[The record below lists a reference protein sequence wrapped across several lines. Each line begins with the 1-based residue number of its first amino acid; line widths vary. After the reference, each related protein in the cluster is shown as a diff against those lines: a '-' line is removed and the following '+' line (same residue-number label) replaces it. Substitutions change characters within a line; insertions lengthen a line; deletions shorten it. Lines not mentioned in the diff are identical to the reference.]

1 MAAPTAG
8 PPQGGR
14 SQEPGG
20 RTAAEQA
27 SPPFAERG
35 LGGKH
40 SILYAWEFGANLGH
54 IGTFLPIAR
63 ELRERGTTVNWA
75 VTHPHQAAR
84 LLPKA
89 GFDWLQA
96 PTMPEQRRDG
106 PPLSYADILLRF
118 GYSDSSDL
126 LGLVVAWRELLRLT
140 GAKVV
145 LADHAP
151 TAILAARTLD
161 IPVMLFGSGFF
172 APPQVHP
179 TPNMRPWSP
188 VPADNLLAMDR
199 LALQSINAVLDG
211 YGRPPLDYLAQLFQV
226 AEDSL
231 LSFPE
236 LDHYPTRGPARYWG
250 MLPAAVAADSTW
262 PAVAGPR
269 VFSYLRPETPHL
281 EAALQALHG
290 LAGSVL
296 IYAPGLSAELRQRY
310 TAPHVAFSPVP
321 VDLNKVARQADAGL
335 TYASPAATVAFL
347 MAGKPVMMIPGHLEQ
362 FLFAKRV
369 EEMGAGLIQNP
380 EQAPHNLT
388 AMLRQV
394 MTDPVFRA
402 NAGAFAAKYVNFDQ
416 NAVMTHIVARI
427 DELADAPTTRANAG
441 AIP

>member
-1 MAAPTAG
+1 MDLPSAG
-8 PPQGGR
+8 TGGR
-14 SQEPGG
+14 
-20 RTAAEQA
+20 
-27 SPPFAERG
+27 
-35 LGGKH
+35 H

-54 IGTFLPIAR
+54 VGTFLPIAR
-63 ELRERGTTVNWA
+63 ELRDHGNTVHWA
-75 VTHPHQAAR
+75 VAHPHQAAR

-96 PTMPEQRRDG
+96 PVMPEQRRDG
-106 PPLSYADILLRF
+106 PPLNYADILLRF
-118 GYSDSSDL
+118 GYGADNDL
-126 LGLVVAWRELLRLT
+126 LGLVVAWRELMRLT
-140 GAKVV
+140 GAEVV

-172 APPQVHP
+172 APPPMHP
-179 TPNMRPWSP
+179 TPNMRPWAP
-188 VPADNLLAMDR
+188 VPAEQLLASDR
-199 LALQSINAVLDG
+199 LALTSINAVLAG
-211 YGRPPLDYLAQLFQV
+211 YGKPRLDTLAQLFQV

-236 LDHYPTRGPARYWG
+236 LDHYPARGPARYWG
-250 MLPAAVAADSTW
+250 MLPAAVAEDSTW
-262 PAVAGPR
+262 PAVPGPR

-296 IYAPGLSAELRQRY
+296 IYAHGLPAALMQRY
-310 TAPHVAFSPVP
+310 AAPHLAFSPVP

-335 TYASPAATVAFL
+335 TYASAAATVAFL
-347 MAGKPVMMIPGHLEQ
+347 MAGKPVLMVPGHLEQ
-362 FLFAKRV
+362 FLFARRV

-380 EQAPHNLT
+380 EQAPHNLA

-394 MTDPVFRA
+394 LADPGFRA
-402 NAGAFAAKYVNFDQ
+402 NAAAFAAKYANFDQ

-427 DELADAPTTRANAG
+427 EQLADAKAANAG
-441 AIP
+441 AHP

>member
-1 MAAPTAG
+1 M
-8 PPQGGR
+8 
-14 SQEPGG
+14 
-20 RTAAEQA
+20 RTV
-27 SPPFAERG
+27 
-35 LGGKH
+35 
-40 SILYAWEFGANLGH
+40 LYAWEFGANLGH

-63 ELRERGTTVNWA
+63 ELRERGTTVHWA

-96 PTMPEQRRDG
+96 PTMPEQRREG
-106 PPLSYADILLRF
+106 PPLNYADILLRF
-118 GYSDSSDL
+118 GYGNADDL
-126 LGLVVAWRELLRLT
+126 RGLVVAWRELLRLT
-140 GAKVV
+140 EAKVV

-172 APPQVHP
+172 TPPQVHP

-188 VPADNLLAMDR
+188 VSAEHLLAMDR
-199 LALQSINAVLDG
+199 LALQSINAVLEG
-211 YGRPPLDYLAQLFQV
+211 YGRPQLDYLAQLFQV

-281 EAALQALHG
+281 EAALQALRD
-290 LAGSVL
+290 LPGSVL
-296 IYAPGLSAELRQRY
+296 IYAPGLPTELMLRY
-310 TAPHVAFSPVP
+310 AAPHVAFSPVP
-321 VDLNKVARQADAGL
+321 VDLNKVAHQADAAV

-347 MAGKPVMMIPGHLEQ
+347 MAGKPVLMIPGHLEQ

-380 EQAPHNLT
+380 ELPPHNLA

-394 MTDPVFRA
+394 LADPGLRA
-402 NAGAFAAKYVNFDQ
+402 NSGAFATKYANFDQ

-427 DELADAPTTRANAG
+427 EELADAKATNAG
-441 AIP
+441 VHP

>member
-1 MAAPTAG
+1 MA
-8 PPQGGR
+8 
-14 SQEPGG
+14 
-20 RTAAEQA
+20 
-27 SPPFAERG
+27 
-35 LGGKH
+35 

-63 ELRERGTTVNWA
+63 ELRAHGNTVHWV

-96 PTMPEQRRDG
+96 PTITEQRREG

-118 GYSDSSDL
+118 GYADSNNL

-145 LADHAP
+145 LADHSP

-172 APPQVHP
+172 APPPVHP

-188 VPADNLLAMDR
+188 VPIEHLLAMDR
-199 LALQSINAVLDG
+199 VVLTSINDVLEG
-211 YGRPPLDYLAQLFQV
+211 CRKPGLDSLARLFQV
-226 AEDSL
+226 AEDSI

-236 LDHYPTRGPARYWG
+236 LDHYPTRGQARYWG

-262 PAVAGPR
+262 PAAPGPR

-290 LAGSVL
+290 LQGSVL
-296 IYAPGLSAELRQRY
+296 IYAPGLPAELMQRY
-310 TAPHVAFSPVP
+310 TAPHVAFSTVP
-321 VDLNKVARQADAGL
+321 VDLNKVAQQADAGL

-347 MAGKPVMMIPGHLEQ
+347 MAGKPVLMMPGHLEQ

-369 EEMGAGLIQNP
+369 EEMGAGLLQNP
-380 EQAPHNLT
+380 EQPPQNLA

-394 MTDPVFRA
+394 LTDPGIRA
-402 NAGAFAAKYVNFDQ
+402 NAGAFATKYANFDQ

-427 DELADAPTTRANAG
+427 EELTDAAANSPNAG
-441 AIP
+441 VRP

>member
-1 MAAPTAG
+1 
-8 PPQGGR
+8 
-14 SQEPGG
+14 
-20 RTAAEQA
+20 
-27 SPPFAERG
+27 
-35 LGGKH
+35 
-40 SILYAWEFGANLGH
+40 
-54 IGTFLPIAR
+54 
-63 ELRERGTTVNWA
+63 
-75 VTHPHQAAR
+75 
-84 LLPKA
+84 
-89 GFDWLQA
+89 
-96 PTMPEQRRDG
+96 
-106 PPLSYADILLRF
+106 
-118 GYSDSSDL
+118 
-126 LGLVVAWRELLRLT
+126 
-140 GAKVV
+140 
-145 LADHAP
+145 
-151 TAILAARTLD
+151 
-161 IPVMLFGSGFF
+161 
-172 APPQVHP
+172 
-179 TPNMRPWSP
+179 

-296 IYAPGLSAELRQRY
+296 IYAPGLSAELMQRY
-310 TAPHVAFSPVP
+310 AAPHVAFSSVP

-347 MAGKPVMMIPGHLEQ
+347 MAGKPVLMIPGHLEQ

-380 EQAPHNLT
+380 EQAPHNLA

-394 MTDPVFRA
+394 MADPVFRA

-427 DELADAPTTRANAG
+427 EELADATTTRANAG

>member
-96 PTMPEQRRDG
+96 PTMPEQRREG

-118 GYSDSSDL
+118 GYSDSIDL

-262 PAVAGPR
+262 PAVPGPR

-296 IYAPGLSAELRQRY
+296 IYAPGLSAERRQRY
-310 TAPHVAFSPVP
+310 TAPHVAFSSVP

-347 MAGKPVMMIPGHLEQ
+347 MAGKPVLMIPGHLEQ

>member
-1 MAAPTAG
+1 MA
-8 PPQGGR
+8 
-14 SQEPGG
+14 
-20 RTAAEQA
+20 
-27 SPPFAERG
+27 
-35 LGGKH
+35 

-84 LLPKA
+84 LLPQA

-96 PTMPEQRRDG
+96 PTMPEQRREG

-118 GYSDSSDL
+118 GYGNGNDL
-126 LGLVVAWRELLRLT
+126 LGLVVAWREIMRLT
-140 GAKVV
+140 AAKVV

-172 APPQVHP
+172 TPPPVHP
-179 TPNMRPWSP
+179 TPNMRPWAP
-188 VPADNLLAMDR
+188 VPAERLLANDQ
-199 LALQSINAVLDG
+199 LALASINAVLES
-211 YGRPPLDYLAQLFQV
+211 YGKSRLDTLARLFRV

-236 LDHYPTRGPARYWG
+236 LDHYAARGPARYWG
-250 MLPAAVAADSTW
+250 MLPAAVAEDSTW
-262 PAVAGPR
+262 PAVGGPR
-269 VFSYLRPETPHL
+269 VFSYLRPETPHV
-281 EAALQALHG
+281 EAALEALHG
-290 LAGSVL
+290 LSGSVL
-296 IYAPGLSAELRQRY
+296 IYAPGLPAELVQRY
-310 TAPHVAFSPVP
+310 AAPHLAFSPVP

-347 MAGKPVMMIPGHLEQ
+347 MAGKPVLMIPGHLEQ

-380 EQAPHNLT
+380 EQAPHDLA
-388 AMLRQV
+388 AMLGRV
-394 MTDPVFRA
+394 MREPRFRA
-402 NAGAFAAKYVNFDQ
+402 NAAAFAAKYANFDQ

-427 DELADAPTTRANAG
+427 GELADAQTTRANAG
-441 AIP
+441 AQP

>member
-1 MAAPTAG
+1 V
-8 PPQGGR
+8 
-14 SQEPGG
+14 S
-20 RTAAEQA
+20 
-27 SPPFAERG
+27 SV
-35 LGGKH
+35 
-40 SILYAWEFGANLGH
+40 LYAWEFGANLGH

-63 ELRERGTTVNWA
+63 ELRNHGSTVHWV

-96 PTMPEQRRDG
+96 PTMQEQKREG

-118 GYSDSSDL
+118 GYADGTDL
-126 LGLVVAWRELLRLT
+126 LGLVVAWRELLRLS
-140 GAKVV
+140 GANVV

-172 APPQVHP
+172 APPPVHP

-188 VPADNLLAMDR
+188 VSGEYLLATDR
-199 LALQSINAVLDG
+199 LALQSINAVLAG
-211 YGRPPLDYLAQLFQV
+211 YGRPPLNAIAQLFQV

-236 LDHYPTRGPARYWG
+236 LDHYPARGPARYWG

-262 PAVAGPR
+262 PAVPGPR

-281 EAALQALHG
+281 EAALQSLHG
-290 LAGSVL
+290 LSGSVL
-296 IYAPGLSAELRQRY
+296 IYAPGLPAELVQRY
-310 TAPHVAFSPVP
+310 SAPHVAFSPAP
-321 VDLNKVARQADAGL
+321 VDLNKVAHQADAGL

-347 MAGKPVMMIPGHLEQ
+347 MAGKPVLMIPGHLEQ

-380 EQAPHNLT
+380 EQAPHNLAT
-388 AMLRQV
+388 MLRQV
-394 MTDPVFRA
+394 LAEPGFRA
-402 NAGAFAAKYVNFDQ
+402 NAGAFAAKYANFDQ

-427 DELADAPTTRANAG
+427 EELAATNIGVRP
-441 AIP
+441 

>member
-1 MAAPTAG
+1 MAAPSAG
-8 PPQGGR
+8 PPQARHSQSPGGR
-14 SQEPGG
+14 SAVEP
-20 RTAAEQA
+20 T

-35 LGGKH
+35 PGGKY

-54 IGTFLPIAR
+54 IGTFLPIAK
-63 ELRERGTTVNWA
+63 ELRNHGATVHWA
-75 VTHPHQAAR
+75 VAHPHQAAR

-96 PTMPEQRRDG
+96 PTMPEQRREG

-118 GYSDSSDL
+118 AYADGDDL

-140 GAKVV
+140 DAKVV
-145 LADHAP
+145 LADHSP

-172 APPQVHP
+172 APPRVHP
-179 TPNMRPWSP
+179 TPNLRSWSP
-188 VPADNLLAMDR
+188 VSVEHLLAMDQ
-199 LALQSINAVLDG
+199 LALQSINAVLEAHG
-211 YGRPPLDYLAQLFQV
+211 KPGLETVAQLFQV

-236 LDHYPTRGPARYWG
+236 LDHYPARGPARYWG

-262 PAVAGPR
+262 PAAPGPR

-281 EAALQALHG
+281 DAALQALHG
-290 LAGSVL
+290 LQGSVL
-296 IYAPGLSAELRQRY
+296 IYAPGLAADTVQRY

-347 MAGKPVMMIPGHLEQ
+347 MAGKPVLMVPGHLEQ
-362 FLFAKRV
+362 FLFARRV

-380 EQAPHNLT
+380 EKTPENLA

-394 MTDPVFRA
+394 LADPGFRA
-402 NAGAFAAKYVNFDQ
+402 NARAFAAKYANFDQ

-427 DELADAPTTRANAG
+427 EELADAATARSNPG
-441 AIP
+441 VHS

>member
-1 MAAPTAG
+1 MP
-8 PPQGGR
+8 
-14 SQEPGG
+14 
-20 RTAAEQA
+20 
-27 SPPFAERG
+27 
-35 LGGKH
+35 

-63 ELRERGTTVNWA
+63 ELRDRGATVHWA
-75 VTHPHQAAR
+75 VSHPHQAAR

-96 PTMPEQRRDG
+96 PTMAEQKRAG
-106 PPLSYADILLRF
+106 APLSYADILLRF
-118 GYSDSSDL
+118 GYADGTDL

-140 GAKVV
+140 GAKMV

-172 APPQVHP
+172 APPPVHP

-188 VPADNLLAMDR
+188 VPAEQLLATDQ
-199 LALQSINAVLDG
+199 LALRSINAVLAG
-211 YGRPPLDYLAQLFQV
+211 YGRPPLEAIAQLFQV
-226 AEDSL
+226 AENSL

-250 MLPAAVAADSTW
+250 MLPAAVAADSSW
-262 PAVAGPR
+262 PAAPGAR
-269 VFSYLRPETPHL
+269 VFAYLRPETPHL

-290 LAGSVL
+290 LQGSVL
-296 IYAPGLSAELRQRY
+296 IYAPGLPPELIQRY
-310 TAPHVAFSPVP
+310 AASHISFSLLP
-321 VDLNKVARQADAGL
+321 VDLNQVARQADAGL

-347 MAGKPVMMIPGHLEQ
+347 MAGKPVLMIPGHLEQ

-369 EEMGAGLIQNP
+369 EDMGAGLIQNP
-380 EQAPHNLT
+380 EQPPHKLT
-388 AMLRQV
+388 SMLQQV
-394 MTDPVFRA
+394 LANPGFRA
-402 NAGAFAAKYVNFDQ
+402 NAGAFAAKYANFDQ

-427 DELADAPTTRANAG
+427 EELAAATTTHANAG
-441 AIP
+441 AQA